1 MESQQPRLSGPGSEA
16 HMTRDDE
23 RMDVALRSDSCAGS
37 SGSLIPLKELRK

>member
-23 RMDVALRSDSCAGS
+23 RIDVALWRDSCAGNK
-37 SGSLIPLKELRK
+37 GSFFPLKELRK